1 MKVEIKVINHRELE
15 IYSKAKAIFLFE
27 DTRDM
32 VCFDEN
38 IRGIVSSLK
47 DNKEFQGKK
56 GEIYTLTSIENSEI
70 IKTILVGLGEKE
82 KNSLENI
89 RINTAKLIKAVMDKG
104 IEELDICIEGIDCV
118 SNIDKVKTITEAA
131 IMSTYKFDKYKETKK
146 ENSIEKIRIIFGQDH
161 DIIELEEGIQE
172 GILLARGNLIA
183 RELVNEPANILTPEN
198 LAKQVEEIGK
208 SSGFEVEVFE
218 TKEIEKL
225 GMESF
230 LAVGKGSSNPPRLI
244 VMRYLGD
251 NDNKDDILGLVGKG
265 LTFDAGGYCLKTAGG
280 MWTMKCD
287 MGGAA
292 AVIGAMVTISRMR
305 LKKNVIAVVA
315 ACENLIS
322 GDAYRPGDIINTM
335 AGKTIEILNTDA
347 EGRLTLVDAMTYI
360 IRKEN
365 AKKVV
370 DIATLTGAV
379 GGAIGN
385 VASGVLS
392 NNDEFY
398 SQLEKAANNVHERV
412 WRFPDFDE
420 YKEMIKGEYADLRN
434 STAPLGGG
442 AITAGLFV
450 GEFVEDKPWIHIDI
464 AAMAFNSQNPAKEY
478 HSKGGTGFGA
488 RLLYELAKLN

>member
-1 MKVEIKVINHRELE
+1 MEIKVINHKDLE
-15 IYSKAKAIFLFE
+15 TRTKSKAIFLFE
-27 DTRDM
+27 DIKDM
-32 VCFDEN
+32 VYFDEK
-38 IRGIVSSLK
+38 IRVILSSLK

-56 GEIYTLTSIENSEI
+56 GEIYTLTSIENNEVTKI
-70 IKTILVGLGEKE
+70 ILVGLGEKE
-82 KNSLENI
+82 KNNLENI
-89 RINTAKLIKAVMDKG
+89 RINTAKLIKEVIRQK
-104 IEELDICIEGIDCV
+104 IKELDICIEGTSCC
-118 SNIDKVKTITEAA
+118 SNIEKVKAITEATM
-131 IMSTYKFDKYKETKK
+131 MSTYNFDKYKKNKK
-146 ENSIEKIRIIFGQDH
+146 ETYIEKIRIIFGQDQ
-161 DIIELEEGIQE
+161 DIIALEEGVQE
-172 GILLARGNLIA
+172 GILLAKGNLLA

-198 LAKQVEEIGK
+198 LARKVEEVGK
-208 SSGFEVEVFE
+208 SSGFDVEIFE

-230 LAVGKGSSNPPRLI
+230 LAVSKGSSNSPRLI

-251 NDNKDDILGLVGKG
+251 KDNKEDILGLVGKG

-292 AVIGAMVTISRMR
+292 AVIGAMATISRMK

-385 VASGVLS
+385 VASGVVS

-450 GEFVEDKPWIHIDI
+450 GDFVEDKPWIHIDI
-464 AAMAFNSQNPAKEY
+464 AAMAFNSQSPTKEY
-478 HSKGGTGFGA
+478 SSKGGTGFGA